1 MRNRVA
7 VSLFFLLSLTR
18 AASQTH
24 NFTVYSIDE
33 GIPQSQVHTIIQD
46 KKGFLWFGTDGGGLT
61 LYDGKQFKSFT
72 TTEGLSNDL
81 VYMIAEDK
89 DEKLWIATAKG
100 ISIFQNRKFLP
111 VPDALKPLANL
122 TIRALIIDSKGD
134 IYFG

>member
-1 MRNRVA
+1 MRKQAAAYLFLVFSFSAAVA
-7 VSLFFLLSLTR
+7 
-18 AASQTH
+18 QTY

-72 TTEGLSNDL
+72 TTEGLCNDL
-81 VYMIAEDK
+81 VYVITEDK

-111 VPDALKPLANL
+111 VPDALKPLA
-122 TIRALIIDSKGD
+122 
-134 IYFG
+134 